1 MVRKKIDHQL
11 KGAGD
16 AVEQGD
22 EGEDPEA
29 CL

>member
-1 MVRKKIDHQL
+1 MQRDHQL

-22 EGEDPEA
+22 EGEGPE
-29 CL
+29 